1 MVKKTI
7 TYEDYNGEEV
17 SEDFFFHMS
26 QAELIELEVSF
37 KGGLSEQ
44 LKRII
49 EAEDPKELI
58 AEFKHILLLSY
69 GKKSDDGRRFV
80 KNQAIRDD
88 LQASPAYDKLFMELV
103 TDAGKA
109 AEFINGVIPKGMAEQ
124 AAKVAQAPPIAAV
137 PDQKDKPDKPELETI
152 SKETFD
158 SMTAEEK
165 VQVFERMASG
175 EVAIRLDE
183 GQLEI
188 KPPE

>member
-137 PDQKDKPDKPELETI
+137 PEPEEADKPELQLITQ
-152 SKETFD
+152 KELD
-158 SMTAEEK
+158 EMSAEEIK
-165 VQVFERMASG
+165 MTVKRMASG
-175 EVAIRLDE
+175 EVAL
-183 GQLEI
+183 
-188 KPPE
+188 KPGN